1 MTSSRSDA
9 ERFSSFGTARTSAA
23 AACLAWTLLS
33 WTSPAWSQTAQEQAL
48 AEALF
53 RDGRQL
59 LEQGDYAAACGKQ
72 SESYKLDPAS
82 GTLLNLA
89 LCHERDGKL
98 ATAWVEYQ
106 NALARV
112 RREGSEER
120 ITFARDSIARIE
132 PMVPRIRIEVT
143 ETEGQDV
150 TVELD
155 GTPLG
160 RAAWGGEMPVD
171 PGTVRVR
178 ATARGHHPYEAELS
192 VEPGQVLT
200 AKIPEL
206 VSEESP
212 AREEAKKASPAPN
225 PPELES
231 TPTTRAETLPAT
243 NDNRR
248 VAAYVATGA
257 GVLGVAAG
265 TYFGVVAILQKRESD
280 PKCPGGECDTNEDL
294 SLYVTAQ
301 LIANLSNVGFGLG
314 VVGLG
319 VGAYLFLTE
328 PTAPSGLDTKQ
339 SPKKASQS
347 AQARRS
353 ESSWTALPTLQA
365 NGAGLSFSGSF

>member
-9 ERFSSFGTARTSAA
+9 ERFFPYGTVRTNAA

-33 WTSPAWSQTAQEQAL
+33 WANPAWSQTAQEQAL

-59 LEQGDYAAACGKQ
+59 LEQGEYAAACGKLG
-72 SESYKLDPAS
+72 ESYKLDPAS

-89 LCHERDGKL
+89 LCHEREGKL

-120 ITFARDSIARIE
+120 VTFARDSIARIE
-132 PMVPRIRIEVT
+132 PLVPRIRIEVT
-143 ETEGQDV
+143 ETDGQDI

-171 PGTVRVR
+171 PGTVHVR

-206 VSEESP
+206 VSDERP
-212 AREEAKKASPAPN
+212 ALVEAKEASPAPSPSELASTSTTGVAT
-225 PPELES
+225 PP
-231 TPTTRAETLPAT
+231 AA

-257 GVLGVAAG
+257 GVLGLAAG
-265 TYFGVVAILQKRESD
+265 TYFGVVAILQKKESD
-280 PKCPGGECDTNEDL
+280 PKCPGGECETNEDL
-294 SLYVTAQ
+294 SLYETAQ
-301 LIANLSNVGFGLG
+301 LNANLSNVGFGLG

-328 PTAPSGLDTKQ
+328 PAAPSGAEIKR
-339 SPKKASQS
+339 SPKQGSQS
-347 AQARRS
+347 ARLRRS
-353 ESSWTALPTLQA
+353 ARSWTALPTLQA
-365 NGAGLSFSGSF
+365 GGAGIGFSGNF